1 MTVTRCPHA
10 SQRATWP
17 YRFVPVPPPWGWVQ
31 SRSVSSRTWRGIAS
45 DRSGGRPTAG
55 IRLESAAV
63 PDRRL
68 IAAVLTVVALA
79 IAPGAALAQS
89 GGAGDNQYV
98 DPLGG
103 NPQQQSSSG
112 SSSSG
117 GSSNG
122 PTLSG
127 TPSLSAQ
134 ATPSASA
141 PAASSSGQTLPR
153 PGLDAGVVAA
163 MGLVLLLAGV
173 ALRRRHAHL

>member
-10 SQRATWP
+10 IQRETWP

-55 IRLESAAV
+55 LRLESAAV
-63 PDRRL
+63 PDRPL

-79 IAPGAALAQS
+79 ITPGGALAQS

-103 NPQQQSSSG
+103 NPQQQSSGSG

-122 PTLSG
+122 PTLSS

-134 ATPSASA
+134 AAPSASA
-141 PAASSSGQTLPR
+141 PAAPSGQTLPR
-153 PGLDAGVVAA
+153 TG
-163 MGLVLLLAGV
+163 
-173 ALRRRHAHL
+173 

>member
-1 MTVTRCPHA
+1 
-10 SQRATWP
+10 
-17 YRFVPVPPPWGWVQ
+17 
-31 SRSVSSRTWRGIAS
+31 
-45 DRSGGRPTAG
+45 
-55 IRLESAAV
+55 V

-89 GGAGDNQYV
+89 GGAGNNQYV

-103 NPQQQSSSG
+103 NPQQQSSGSG

-122 PTLSG
+122 PTLSS

-153 PGLDAGVVAA
+153 TGLDAGVVAA

-173 ALRRRHAHL
+173 ALRRRHARL